1 MKASTRVHQ
10 EVARYR
16 LEAPIGRGGMGTVY
30 RALDLDLGRVV
41 ALKVIDVRSAPTPE
55 LRSAL
60 RLEAELLP
68 RLSHP
73 NIVPVYET
81 GEADGLLYISMP
93 LISGDNLKVHLLAEG
108 PFGPERTHRIA
119 SQVAAALDL
128 AHESGFVHR
137 DVKPQNILMFR
148 HGGAEHVLLSD
159 FGLVV
164 DLSSDSRFS
173 ASGHFM
179 GSLNYAAPEQIKGG
193 RVDGRTDVYALGCVL
208 YECLTG
214 TVPFPRSTGFEVLWA
229 HVNDEPTRPTD
240 IQTSLGTAVD
250 EVIARAMAKDPDDR
264 YLTAGETSQ
273 ALKRAL
279 GLEDAKARSA
289 TGRPSSDPW
298 TRPLAPNPALDLVS
312 KSLAPVGE
320 SRRLSLAR
328 VIGVAAVLLI
338 MLVMLSP
345 WGKRAIDD
353 PLGIASA
360 NLVTDDIGEPDDET
374 DPSVDSDGSDEARA
388 PRGRRGAGTELIL
401 GPRAAEIG
409 SGGHATDLPS
419 AKRQPGPARAP
430 IQGSN
435 GRIAFDDGRDVW
447 AISPKGNNLRNLTS
461 SIGDATNP
469 VWSPDGTRL
478 AVSGEAGR
486 MIVMDADG
494 SGVAKIAD
502 GSDPAWSPDGMTIA
516 YVSWWLEGG
525 IRVVDA
531 DGSNPKTLTTDEG
544 PFSDRSPDW
553 SPDGSR
559 LVFVRGSES
568 GGGDLH
574 LINRDGSGL
583 VRIAFGVLPNY
594 APAWSPDGERIA
606 FQREDA
612 SGRNAIFVM
621 SASGGNLVR
630 ISPEDLDATS
640 PDWSPDGRLITFS
653 ADGDVYIMGLHGD
666 DARRVERDDLAANNP
681 AWQPRCTVRGS
692 NGADVLTGSQG
703 PDLVCGLGGNDSIFG
718 LDGSDVLFGG
728 PGDDRVRGGP
738 GNDILSG
745 GGGEN
750 RLDGGSGIDS
760 CSQGQLRR
768 CE

>member
-1 MKASTRVHQ
+1 MKAKTRVDQ

-81 GEADGLLYISMP
+81 GEADGLLYIAMP
-93 LISGDNLKVHLLAEG
+93 LISGDNLKVHLLAQG
-108 PFGPERTHRIA
+108 PFSSKRTYRIA

-214 TVPFPRSTGFEVLWA
+214 AVPFPRSTGFEVLWA

-240 IQTSLGTAVD
+240 IRASLGTAVD

-264 YLTAGETSQ
+264 YLTAGEMSQ
-273 ALKRAL
+273 ALKRAS
-279 GLEDAKARSA
+279 GLEDVKERRAAARS
-289 TGRPSSDPW
+289 SSAPW
-298 TRPLAPNPALDLVS
+298 TRPPAPNLALDLVTEI
-312 KSLAPVGE
+312 PPE
-320 SRRLSLAR
+320 TPERRRIFLPSG
-328 VIGVAAVLLI
+328 IAAAAALLLV
-338 MLVMLSP
+338 LVMLSP
-345 WGKRAIDD
+345 VGKRAIDD
-353 PLGIASA
+353 PLGIAGS
-360 NLVTDDIGEPDDET
+360 NLATGDIGEPGEET
-374 DPSVDSDGSDEARA
+374 DPGVASEGSEKRRVT
-388 PRGRRGAGTELIL
+388 RGGRGAGTALIF
-401 GPRAAEIG
+401 GPRASEIG
-409 SGGHATDLPS
+409 SDDHATRLPS

-447 AISPKGNNLRNLTS
+447 VISPEGKNLRNLTS
-461 SIGDATNP
+461 SVGDATNP

-478 AVSGEAGR
+478 AVSGEADR
-486 MIVMDADG
+486 MIVMAADG
-494 SGVAKIAD
+494 SDVAKIAD
-502 GSDPAWSPDGMTIA
+502 GLDPTWSPDGMTIA
-516 YVSWWLEGG
+516 YVSGWLDGG
-525 IRVVDA
+525 VRLVDA
-531 DGSNPKTLTTDEG
+531 DGSNPKTLTTDDG
-544 PFSDRSPDW
+544 PFFDRSPDW

-583 VRIAFGVLPNY
+583 VRIALGVLPNF
-594 APAWSPDGERIA
+594 APAWSPDGRRIA
-606 FQREDA
+606 FHREDA
-612 SGRNAIFVM
+612 SGRNGVYVM
-621 SASGGNLVR
+621 PLNGGNAVR
-630 ISPEDLDATS
+630 VSPENLDATS

-653 ADGDVYIMGLHGD
+653 SGGDLYVVGLHGN
-666 DARRVERDDLAANNP
+666 DARRVGDADPTVNNP

-692 NGADVLTGSQG
+692 DGADVLTGGQG
-703 PDLVCGLGGNDSIFG
+703 PDLVCGFGGNDSIFG
-718 LDGSDVLFGG
+718 LGGSDVLFGG
-728 PGDDRVRGGP
+728 PGDDRVGGGP

-745 GGGEN
+745 GEGEN